1 MKKDKQISAQ
11 SLRHEFSWITVTLF
25 NLDGIKETLQN
36 VIGEE
41 ELISVTCLVYKRPKQ
56 TGLSETYD
64 SQITIL

>member
-11 SLRHEFSWITVTLF
+11 FLRHEFSCIPVTLS

-41 ELISVTCLVYKRPKQ
+41 ELISVTCIVSTRPKQ